1 MPSSVEI
8 ILVPAL
14 MIVVGILLK
23 RFGVLVDKDGNT
35 LAKIV
40 LNISLPS
47 LIFTSI
53 AHSTISGEIAYMP
66 IIALGLSGICMVIAY
81 IYSKLR
87 SYDKVKTWTLIILL
101 SLINTGFMGYPI
113 VMGVFGNDG
122 FLYAVFYDFSTSI
135 LMVIFGTVLSTLFG
149 GNKKEVLKRALTFVP
164 LWAVVFGVIFNMFHI
179 TLPFVIDNSLNYFGA
194 STIPLIMLSVGL
206 KINFENFKS
215 SVSDMLFITL
225 SRLLLAPVILYL
237 ILMQLGVTGYLF
249 SVSILQS
256 AMPTA
261 MNSLVLAIIYDLDL
275 NITNSVIVL
284 TAVGSIFTLPLIMTL
299 LL

>member
-113 VMGVFGNDG
+113 VMGVFGNNG

-149 GNKKEVLKRALTFVP
+149 GNKKEVIKRALTFVP

-179 TLPFVIDNSLNYFGA
+179 TLSFVIDNSLNYFGA

-206 KINFENFKS
+206 KINFENFRS
-215 SVSDMLFITL
+215 SASDMLFITL
-225 SRLLLAPVILYL
+225 SRLLLAPVILYV

-261 MNSLVLAIIYDLDL
+261 MNSLVLAIIYDLDI

>member
-113 VMGVFGNDG
+113 VMGVFGNNG

-149 GNKKEVLKRALTFVP
+149 GNKKEVIKRALTFVP

-206 KINFENFKS
+206 KINFENFRS
-215 SVSDMLFITL
+215 SASDMLFITL
-225 SRLLLAPVILYL
+225 SRLLLAPVILYV

-261 MNSLVLAIIYDLDL
+261 MNSLVLAIIYDLDI

>member
-225 SRLLLAPVILYL
+225 SRLLLAPVILYV

-261 MNSLVLAIIYDLDL
+261 MNSLVLAIIYDLDI